1 MSQFSQNP
9 REYIHFK
16 QMLERALSEGRL
28 PAGIV
33 DSNHIVPGSIRP
45 QDCNMD
51 ANWNFR
57 GSISSNGL
65 QLGAQPVKTEVQF
78 SENQNIAEITGR
90 HHVSRFE
97 DTDIFFLDSKHK
109 PTTLLLPFAKS
120 SPGRKLYIK
129 RVDKVVGNICRVLA
143 TGNDKVD
150 GTDGVELQS
159 TQAVILIA
167 SSSQWHVFS
176 KLD

>member
-16 QMLERALSEGRL
+16 QMLERALSEVRL

-33 DSNHIVPGSIRP
+33 DSNNIVPGSIRP

-51 ANWNFR
+51 SHWNFR

-65 QLGAQPVKTEVQF
+65 QLGAQPVTTEVQF
-78 SENQNIAEITGR
+78 FENKNIAEITGR
-90 HHVSRFE
+90 HHVSNFE
-97 DTDIFFLDSKHK
+97 DTDIFFLDSKQK
-109 PTTLLLPFAKS
+109 PTTLILPFAKT

-129 RVDKVVGNICRVLA
+129 RIDKVTSNICRISA
-143 TGNDKVD
+143 SGSDKVD
-150 GTDGVELQS
+150 GEDRIDLTSQ
-159 TQAVILIA
+159 QAVILIA